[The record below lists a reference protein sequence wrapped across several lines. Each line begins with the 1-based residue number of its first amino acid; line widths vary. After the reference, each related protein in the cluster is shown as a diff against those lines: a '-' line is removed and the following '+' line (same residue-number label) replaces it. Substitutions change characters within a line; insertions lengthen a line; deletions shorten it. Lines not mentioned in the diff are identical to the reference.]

1 MKRTALV
8 GCFALSALSVLDGCS
23 TSPLTPAGAGG
34 GGGGAVA
41 GTAGTGG
48 TGGGAVTGTAGDGQ
62 DVVQPPNDAAVVPAC
77 DGPVPRLLAA
87 LRRVPT
93 PPADQTTIPP
103 PVDLAGTVSGVSL
116 DGSGTVQI
124 AIRDQNSAD
133 WVLSTPSPA
142 AVDWWGA
149 SAQEIVGREVTLKA
163 RYARRFQM
171 DVSFG
176 FVLSDADGLVMA
188 AETGPWQNTLNADT
202 PLPIRHGASLCVAD
216 PCGATITELIFSGT
230 TDVTVGL
237 SGDGQLTIGGRQYLA
252 HNSGAL
258 RLPALY
264 SCNEGDAA
272 TEKWAVWRQPL
283 P

>member
-1 MKRTALV
+1 M
-8 GCFALSALSVLDGCS
+8 
-23 TSPLTPAGAGG
+23 
-34 GGGGAVA
+34 
-41 GTAGTGG
+41 
-48 TGGGAVTGTAGDGQ
+48 
-62 DVVQPPNDAAVVPAC
+62 
-77 DGPVPRLLAA
+77 
-87 LRRVPT
+87 
-93 PPADQTTIPP
+93 IPP
-103 PVDLAGTVSGVSL
+103 PLNFAGTVSGVSL
-116 DGSGTVQI
+116 DGSGAVQI

-142 AVDWWGA
+142 AVDWWEA
-149 SAQEIVGREVTLKA
+149 SAKEIMGREVTLKA
-163 RYARRFQM
+163 RYARRFQQ

-188 AETGPWQNTLNADT
+188 AETGPWQNTLKADT
-202 PLPIRHGASLCVAD
+202 PLPIRHGAPLCVAD
-216 PCGATITELIFSGT
+216 ECGATITELIFSGT

-237 SGDGQLTIGGRQYLA
+237 SSDGQLTIGSRQYLA

-258 RLPALY
+258 MLPTLY